1 MVVFNLE
8 TLISL
13 FNEISTRDREKYLCA
28 IAAVET
34 HVHDKE
40 WLDGVVRNGNIFSEY
55 LQDVKSKLIISAV
68 KKSEATL
75 SNINRELNEIQ
86 NVMSALMYNM
96 ENTDSVFV
104 RNSIDSNIQGLAE
117 KQKELLANK
126 NKIEKYINSANNELE
141 GMGVFE

>member
-13 FNEISTRDREKYLCA
+13 FNEISARDREKYLCA

-40 WLDGVVRNGNIFSEY
+40 WLSGVVRNGNIFSEY

-86 NVMSALMYNM
+86 NVMSTLMYNM

-104 RNSIDSNIQGLAE
+104 RNSIDSNIQGLSKRQE
-117 KQKELLANK
+117 ELIKCKNDIDQHIKE
-126 NKIEKYINSANNELE
+126 ANNVLE